1 MKFCLIFFKEDN
13 SRPGKGFQKKTK
25 TENNKRTDQK
35 TAMKEEKK
43 IYLYIESE
51 RMYNLKVLKL
61 ECKIDWPPLSSC

>member
-43 IYLYIESE
+43 FTYIL
-51 RMYNLKVLKL
+51 NLKG
-61 ECKIDWPPLSSC
+61 CTI